1 MQRHAAYSGPS
12 PRHPARSPGGDHP
25 APCRFPYGN
34 ALYGRLGR
42 GHRDGRSRR
51 RGDGVGMPPEPGIS
65 HGACVAR
72 RNCATI
78 IFAGPTASGHGP
90 GGQTPGVSGTRR
102 LPPAGFLFAHAA
114 SGAPTRG
121 STRLALSHAIKSSP
135 GYKIF
140 PEAVESPL
148 RQNADARDR
157 AHLRVAGPVE
167 PVVIKSVCH
176 EQPPPIARNHA
187 SSSVSRACGGA
198 ELAYRIPTPALSIL
212 GSDSV

>member
-1 MQRHAAYSGPS
+1 MR
-12 PRHPARSPGGDHP
+12 
-25 APCRFPYGN
+25 
-34 ALYGRLGR
+34 
-42 GHRDGRSRR
+42 HRDARNRR
-51 RGDGVGMPPEPGIS
+51 RSGGVDIAS
-65 HGACVAR
+65 RAR
-72 RNCATI
+72 NSARWLRCQAQCATA